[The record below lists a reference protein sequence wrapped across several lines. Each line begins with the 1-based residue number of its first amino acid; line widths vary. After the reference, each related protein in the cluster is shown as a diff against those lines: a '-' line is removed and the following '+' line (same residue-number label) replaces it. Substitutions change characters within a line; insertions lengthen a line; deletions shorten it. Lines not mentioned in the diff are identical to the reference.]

1 MFRNFILNFFGISLC
16 FLLPLSAF
24 GYSSSTGEYGQEMP
38 PGPGIQRLL
47 AKPQQALNTLV
58 NQGIWPLL
66 QPAILES
73 YLSDLEG
80 SVPDW
85 NALHDQEGQ
94 EHGERL
100 FTFNRE
106 RDARRE
112 GHSLL
117 QQPIAFLWSGFLR
130 HYDMKRGG
138 FTIAIGPDYTQ
149 TSWGIVRFKPMGIPD
164 DMIALPS
171 PSLRTKYRKALDNKE
186 EIEIAVLFI
195 GRLVPDESIM
205 YAFSHEEPG
214 VGMIMPVVQVER
226 VQYFLK
232 PKAD

>member
-1 MFRNFILNFFGISLC
+1 
-16 FLLPLSAF
+16 LLV
-24 GYSSSTGEYGQEMP
+24 
-38 PGPGIQRLL
+38 
-47 AKPQQALNTLV
+47 KPQQALNSLV

-66 QPAILES
+66 QPSILES
-73 YLSDLEG
+73 YLTDLEG

-85 NALHDQEGQ
+85 ESLQDQEGE

-100 FTFNRE
+100 FAFNRK
-106 RDARRE
+106 RDAQRE
-112 GHSLL
+112 GHTFLA
-117 QQPIAFLWSGFLR
+117 QPIAFLWSGILR

-138 FTIAIGPDYTQ
+138 FTLALGPDYTK

-164 DMIALPS
+164 VMVALPS
-171 PSLRTKYRKALDNKE
+171 PALRTKYRKALKKKE

-195 GRLVPDESIM
+195 GRLVPDESIV

-214 VGMIMPVVQVER
+214 VGMIMPVVQVEK

-232 PKAD
+232 PKTE

>member
-1 MFRNFILNFFGISLC
+1 MFRTRTMCFFWIGLLLLC
-16 FLLPLSAF
+16 PLPGF
-24 GYSSSTGEYGQEMP
+24 GYSSNTGEYGQAQP

-47 AKPQQALNTLV
+47 VKPQQALNALV

-85 NALHDQEGQ
+85 AALHDQEGE

-100 FTFNRE
+100 FSFNRA
-106 RDARRE
+106 RDAKRE
-112 GHSLL
+112 GHAFLT
-117 QQPIAFLWSGFLR
+117 QPIAFLWSGILS

-138 FTIAIGPDYTQ
+138 FTLAIGPEYTP

-171 PSLRTKYRKALDNKE
+171 PSLRTQYRKALDNKE
-186 EIEIAVLFI
+186 KVEIAVLFI
-195 GRLVPDESIM
+195 GHLVTDESIM

-232 PKAD
+232 TSP